1 MGACQCIWPGRCL
14 KMEIFPEF
22 FPESGKSQRRVRSR
36 LLPPPYSLVSVLSLC
51 RAGIM
56 TQEFSC
62 LRLIRGWYSALKVRY
77 SKRNFSKI
85 PICLKRR
92 FAW

>member
-1 MGACQCIWPGRCL
+1 
-14 KMEIFPEF
+14 
-22 FPESGKSQRRVRSR
+22 
-36 LLPPPYSLVSVLSLC
+36 
-51 RAGIM
+51 M

-62 LRLIRGWYSALKVRY
+62 LRLIMGWYSALNVHY

-92 FAW
+92 FAWLFFNGSRGVLTGVSGGRGCPRNQSG

>member
-14 KMEIFPEF
+14 KMET
-22 FPESGKSQRRVRSR
+22 FPESGKISETGSRKTASTAIQSR
-36 LLPPPYSLVSVLSLC
+36 LRPASLQDLDNHTRIQLLTSNK
-51 RAGIM
+51 G
-56 TQEFSC
+56 
-62 LRLIRGWYSALKVRY
+62 GYSALKVRY